1 MKKIFIILIFSAFF
15 NAGVTEAASIKTI
28 PEDPIQGEPL
38 MVQIDEVNGIDDVA
52 KIIWNKKSLWFYTY
66 DDNPFDSAQGKPTA
80 LIAIDLNQ
88 KSGDYKIEV
97 KLENK
102 TTLEKIVTIN
112 QREKIE
118 ELLGIPAKLGGNTP
132 QAATNL
138 VTNLTKENAVINSV
152 YSATKRFWSKKFIYP
167 ITDPIVTDS
176 YGYLRKTGYY
186 TIPHKG
192 TDFRASEGT
201 SVLAMN
207 RGVVRLAIESK
218 IYGKTIAIDHGFGVV
233 TYYMHLSKIFV
244 SQGELVKKGQAIGL
258 SGQTGYAEVPHLH
271 LSVKINGISIDP
283 ITFINLFN
291 N

>member
-1 MKKIFIILIFSAFF
+1 MKKIFIILIFSTFF

-66 DDNPFDSAQGKPTA
+66 LGKPTT

-97 KLENK
+97 KLENG
-102 TTLEKIVTIN
+102 TTLEKIVTIGK
-112 QREKIE
+112 RDKVE
-118 ELLGIPAKLGGNTP
+118 EPLGIPEKLGGNTP
-132 QAATNL
+132 EAATNL
-138 VTNLTKENAVINSV
+138 VTNLTKENTIINSV
-152 YSATKRFWSKKFIYP
+152 YSAFKRFWSEKFIYP
-167 ITDPIVTDS
+167 VTNPIVTDS

-192 TDFRASEGT
+192 TDFRAKEGT
-201 SVLAMN
+201 PILAMN
-207 RGVVRLAIESK
+207 RGIVRLATQST
-218 IYGKTIAIDHGFGVV
+218 IYGKTIAIDHGFGVI
-233 TYYMHLSKIFV
+233 TYYMHLSKISV
-244 SQGELVKKGQAIGL
+244 SQGELVKNGQNIGL
-258 SGQTGYAEVPHLH
+258 SGMTGYAEVPHLH

-283 ITFINLFN
+283 VAFINLFN

>member
-38 MVQIDEVNGIDDVA
+38 MIQIDGVNGINDVA
-52 KIIWNKKSLWFYTY
+52 KIIWNKRSLWFYTY

-132 QAATNL
+132 Q
-138 VTNLTKENAVINSV
+138 I
-152 YSATKRFWSKKFIYP
+152 WSPISRKKTRSSIASIRP
-167 ITDPIVTDS
+167 
-176 YGYLRKTGYY
+176 RK
-186 TIPHKG
+186 
-192 TDFRASEGT
+192 D
-201 SVLAMN
+201 
-207 RGVVRLAIESK
+207 
-218 IYGKTIAIDHGFGVV
+218 FGVKN
-233 TYYMHLSKIFV
+233 S
-244 SQGELVKKGQAIGL
+244 
-258 SGQTGYAEVPHLH
+258 
-271 LSVKINGISIDP
+271 
-283 ITFINLFN
+283 FIPLQIPS
-291 N
+291 